1 MAPWE
6 EFDIAFAFK
15 RDFSYDH
22 KLVDQI
28 ISNRRVLDHVLFVD
42 RLLKILGIEAG
53 KTFLGL
59 KLESMSKA
67 NVYGVASKI
76 YPPRSNQSLR
86 SLFQQI
92 VSSSSPNHHKQSL
105 IYYILKDCRGAT
117 EKSGALQ
124 FARTCYLPDK
134 YRLFIDGLWYLDKLE
149 FRRALEYITEPSL
162 IPTFSD
168 EILYVLSASSK
179 QDDGLAIA
187 YYVTV
192 QPPLASQKALNA
204 YFGSLCRTG
213 VPEAFYFLRQQPEES
228 SSSLL
233 EQLITFVLSTKAGE
247 LRAKRAMDLINLPF
261 SETEEECFNDL
272 LLRGNAKNLHGAR
285 DTVMMRRV
293 ATGRVENLDSELESL
308 GGRRLEGL
316 NWDDLKRNLKSTNSV
331 EA

>member
-149 FRRALEYITEPSL
+149 FRVSIQL
-162 IPTFSD
+162 
-168 EILYVLSASSK
+168 VLKMDAEANP
-179 QDDGLAIA
+179 GL
-187 YYVTV
+187 
-192 QPPLASQKALNA
+192 
-204 YFGSLCRTG
+204 
-213 VPEAFYFLRQQPEES
+213 
-228 SSSLL
+228 
-233 EQLITFVLSTKAGE
+233 
-247 LRAKRAMDLINLPF
+247 
-261 SETEEECFNDL
+261 
-272 LLRGNAKNLHGAR
+272 
-285 DTVMMRRV
+285 
-293 ATGRVENLDSELESL
+293 
-308 GGRRLEGL
+308 
-316 NWDDLKRNLKSTNSV
+316 
-331 EA
+331 